1 MQIKTRENKQAPTQQ
16 PHNTPTQVMTNT
28 PTPADQ
34 VLPPSLAS
42 LRDEAMKSHK
52 NTWHSVRLEL
62 ETITPVYGG
71 GTTAGEPDLLLPFR
85 PRAVKNSLC
94 HWWWLLNRHKPEYKD
109 SVNLYKDMT
118 AIWGGASDKDGESQR
133 AKVRVRV
140 VVEPIDDDKVM
151 PYMPYRITKHKDT
164 QQLKLQTTV
173 EAPHFY
179 ALWMLKPKDAKL
191 QDLHTKL
198 QSIKDSPG
206 HACTT
211 TGKKFAD
218 KLAKIQGLFVNKD
231 MPVRSIVL
239 PGIDWS
245 VSFDMAKSLTQE
257 QKTQV
262 RDSLHAWLMLGGIG
276 ARTTRGLGRSIL
288 KDRQTETK
296 AFQSLSDQWNPSL
309 TWFPQAFGDRYAL
322 RSDHKSEPM
331 KSWEA
336 SLNLY
341 KNFRQ
346 ARQED
351 KYQRRM
357 KQSYGHLANSL
368 RKLTGKEGHPL
379 PPTLKASRGY
389 PIPEVMFG
397 APINYQFIT
406 KAGNKPEPA
415 DGKIHL
421 SKDSTIFDRYTSP
434 LLVTCVR
441 DGEKAFSPVSLCF
454 QHHVSDISDKD
465 LNIKHTQEQTVPAGK
480 WWPDLSTTDGQN
492 EALDWLSEEYRN
504 VPLPDSDELYE
515 ELMDAVYRDDSPTNG
530 DPLIACLNFFRE
542 HPITSRS

>member
-1 MQIKTRENKQAPTQQ
+1 MYFKARIKST
-16 PHNTPTQVMTNT
+16 NTMTNAANPIDPTT
-28 PTPADQ
+28 PPD
-34 VLPPSLAS
+34 LAS
-42 LRDEAMKSHK
+42 LRETATVHHK
-52 NTWHSVRLEL
+52 DRWHSVRLEL

-85 PRAVKNSLC
+85 PRAVKNSLR
-94 HWWWLLNRHKPEYKD
+94 HWWWVLNRHKPEYKD
-109 SVNLYKDMT
+109 DSVKLYKDMT
-118 AIWGGASDKDGESQR
+118 AIWGGASDKDSESQR

-140 VVEPIDDDKVM
+140 EVEPLDEDKVM
-151 PYMPYRITKHKDT
+151 PYMPYRISKHRET

-191 QDLHTKL
+191 QDLHVKL

-211 TGKKFAD
+211 TNKKFAE
-218 KLAKIQGLFVNKD
+218 KLTKIQGLFVDKN
-231 MPVRSIVL
+231 MPVRSIVV

-245 VSFDMAKSLTQE
+245 LSFDMDKLLTQE
-257 QKTQV
+257 QKIQV

-276 ARTTRGLGRSIL
+276 ARTTRGLGRSLL
-288 KDRQTETK
+288 KDKQTETK
-296 AFQSLSDQWNPSL
+296 AFQSLSDIWKPDL
-309 TWFPQAFGDRYAL
+309 AWFTHAFGNRYAL
-322 RSDHKSEPM
+322 RSDHQSNPM
-331 KSWEA
+331 ASWET
-336 SLNLY
+336 SLKLY
-341 KNFRQ
+341 KGFRQ

-351 KYQRRM
+351 DRQRRM

-406 KAGNKPEPA
+406 KPGNKPEPT

-421 SKDSTIFDRYTSP
+421 SKDDAIFDRYTSP

-441 DGEKAFSPVSLCF
+441 DGGKNFSPVSLCF
-454 QHHVSDISDKD
+454 QHHVSDIADKD
-465 LNIKHTQEQTVPAGK
+465 LNITHAREQTVSAGN
-480 WWPDLSTTDGQN
+480 WWPDLSTIDGQN
-492 EALDWLSEEYRN
+492 EALDWLSEEFRN
-504 VPLPDSDELYE
+504 VPRPDQDPLYE
-515 ELMDAVYRDDSPTNG
+515 ELMDAAYRPDFPTNG
-530 DPLIACLNFFRE
+530 DPLIACLNFFRA
-542 HPITSRS
+542 HQL

>member
-1 MQIKTRENKQAPTQQ
+1 MIDTPNQDPQAPDDLQ
-16 PHNTPTQVMTNT
+16 
-28 PTPADQ
+28 
-34 VLPPSLAS
+34 S
-42 LRDEAMKSHK
+42 LRLKATAHHK
-52 NTWHSVRLEL
+52 DTWHSVRLEL

-85 PRAVKNSLC
+85 PRAVKNSLR
-94 HWWWLLNRHKPEYKD
+94 HWWWLLNRNKPEYTND
-109 SVNLYKDMT
+109 SAKLYKDMT
-118 AIWGGASDKDGESQR
+118 VIWGGANDKDGDSQR
-133 AKVRVRV
+133 ANVRLRVKVKP
-140 VVEPIDDDKVM
+140 VEEDKVI
-151 PYMPYRITKHKDT
+151 PYMPYRIIMHMAT
-164 QQLKLQTTV
+164 QRLKLQTTV

-179 ALWMLKPKDAKL
+179 ALWMLKPKAANL
-191 QDLHTKL
+191 QDLHIKL
-198 QSIKDSPG
+198 QSITVWPG
-206 HACTT
+206 HACAA
-211 TGKKFAD
+211 TGKNFAER
-218 KLAKIQGLFVNKD
+218 LAEIQGLFVDKN

-239 PGIDWS
+239 PGIEWS

-257 QKTQV
+257 QKIQV

-288 KDRQTETK
+288 KVRQTETK
-296 AFQSLSDQWNPSL
+296 AFQSLSDQWSPNL
-309 TWFPQAFGDRYAL
+309 TWFSQAFGNRYAL
-322 RSDHKSEPM
+322 RTDHKSNPM
-331 KSWEA
+331 KSWET

-351 KYQRRM
+351 QNHRRM

-368 RKLTGKEGHPL
+368 RKLTGNEGHSL

-406 KAGNKPEPA
+406 RPGNNPEPA
-415 DGKIHL
+415 DGKMHL
-421 SKDSTIFDRYTSP
+421 SKDGTIFDRYTSP

-441 DGEKAFSPVSLCF
+441 DGDTEFSPVSLCF

-465 LNIKHTQEQTVPAGK
+465 IKIKHVHEQTVPAGE
-480 WWPDLSTTDGQN
+480 WWPDLSTIDGQN
-492 EALDWLSEEYRN
+492 KALDWLSEDYRN
-504 VPLPDSDELYE
+504 APHPDPDQLYE
-515 ELMDAVYRDDSPTNG
+515 ELMDAAYRKDSPTNG

-542 HPITSRS
+542 H